1 MTQNGV
7 SGSKGKNKAVAIAL
21 ACALALGLPG
31 AGSAQMMSDSYKF
44 LEAIRKSDGDKVTSF
59 VEAPGTTL
67 VNTRDRTTGETA
79 LLITVARR
87 DLTYMRYLLG
97 HGARPD
103 LAANDGRTPLMLAV
117 EKRFPE
123 GVEVLLANAANV
135 NQANSRGETAVIRA
149 VQMQDVSMVR
159 LLVANGADPKKRDSM
174 TGMSARDYAERD
186 ARIPGMIE
194 ALDAAKP
201 VVPAK
206 AVQGPSF

>member
-1 MTQNGV
+1 MAGF
-7 SGSKGKNKAVAIAL
+7 
-21 ACALALGLPG
+21 ACALTLGLSG
-31 AGSAQMMSDSYKF
+31 VAGAQMMSESYKF
-44 LEAIRKSDGDKVTSF
+44 LEAVRKADGEKVSSF

-79 LLITVARR
+79 LLITVGRR

-123 GVEVLLANAANV
+123 GVETLLANNANV
-135 NQANSRGETAVIRA
+135 NQANSRGETAIIRA
-149 VQMQDVSMVR
+149 VQMQDVAMVR
-159 LLVANGADPKKRDSM
+159 LLISNGADPRKRDSM

-186 ARIPGMIE
+186 ARIPGMLE

-201 VVPAK
+201 AAPAK